1 MTITSIDSYR
11 RLCNHQQTVLR
22 ELLQNPSQFEQ
33 GMRLFFTQHAMMHS
47 ARVAEP
53 PTWSYEDTVLAGVA
67 EAKYAV
73 IPEGQ
78 EHTIAWLLWH
88 MARCE
93 DITMNLLVAGTPQVL
108 LQDDWLK
115 KLGINVVDTG
125 NTMSR
130 EEILRFSEQID
141 IPALR
146 EYRLAVGKRTRQI
159 AKELTAADLTRK
171 VDPARM
177 ELVWQQGAIVEGSR
191 SIADYWSKRDVKG
204 MLLMPA
210 SRHLLTHLNEIL
222 ELKKELD

>member
-1 MTITSIDSYR
+1 
-11 RLCNHQQTVLR
+11 VLR

-33 GMRLFFTQHAMMHS
+33 GMRLFFTQHAMLHS

-53 PTWSYEDTVLAGVA
+53 PTWSFEDAVLAGVT
-67 EAKYAV
+67 EEQYRV
-73 IPEGQ
+73 ILEGQ

-93 DITMNLLVAGTPQVL
+93 DITMNLLVAGTSQVL

-115 KLGINVVDTG
+115 KLRTSMVDTG
-125 NTMSR
+125 NTMNR

-141 IPALR
+141 IAALR
-146 EYRLAVGKRTRQI
+146 AYLLAVGKRTREI
-159 AKELTAADLTRK
+159 ALELTASDLTRK
-171 VDPARM
+171 VDPSRM

-204 MLLMPA
+204 LLLMPA
-210 SRHLLTHLNEIL
+210 SRHLLTHLNEVL
-222 ELKKELD
+222 EIKKALS